1 MGKSR
6 DLLKKIEGIK
16 EIFHARMG
24 MIKNKNGKD
33 LTEAEEIKKRWQEYM
48 EELYTKGLND
58 WDNLNGVVTHLESD
72 ILECNQHGF

>member
-24 MIKNKNGKD
+24 IIKNKNGKD